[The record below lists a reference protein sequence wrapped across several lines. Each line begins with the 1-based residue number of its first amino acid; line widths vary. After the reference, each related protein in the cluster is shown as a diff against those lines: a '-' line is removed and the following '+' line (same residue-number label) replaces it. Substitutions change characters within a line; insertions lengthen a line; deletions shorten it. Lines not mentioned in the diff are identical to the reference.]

1 VIEVPFFLQ
10 FYAFDS
16 LPKII
21 DEFVNVVHCRLRG
34 DVESAVQAEDSHD
47 LPQTLQGILR
57 LRRYRGEQIADLGG
71 LFLVELRGDLAL
83 DDYSREVMRCYV
95 MEFPCHLATFMN
107 YDFLSM
113 PSMFVLQ
120 CREATMELKYL
131 RSII

>member
-21 DEFVNVVHCRLRG
+21 DEFVNVVHRRLRG

>member
-1 VIEVPFFLQ
+1 MIEVPFFLQ

-21 DEFVNVVHCRLRG
+21 DEFVNVVHRRLRG

-83 DDYSREVMRCYV
+83 NDYSREVMRCYV

-131 RSII
+131 

>member
-21 DEFVNVVHCRLRG
+21 DEFVNVVHRRLRG

-83 DDYSREVMRCYV
+83 NDYSREVMRCYV

-131 RSII
+131 